1 MWEHS
6 SGKSYTFYKYWQYFL
21 VYTHSHVVFVFLRLM
36 RNLLYILL
44 TLALGVVNTYCRYQ
58 VTVKNNCNPIFRYHH
73 RSNRAGSH
81 IFLTETKRKLF
92 QAMLSPLYHRINKT
106 LEKTIPK
113 RYDIRVTKPQFAR
126 YHKCYRLHHPKTDHL
141 PKRKQTLLIK

>member
-1 MWEHS
+1 MLKCESIRQVSHIPFTNIDS
-6 SGKSYTFYKYWQYFL
+6 IFY
-21 VYTHSHVVFVFLRLM
+21 YTHTVTFSSF
-36 RNLLYILL
+36 LLYILL
-44 TLALGVVNTYCRYQ
+44 TLALGVVNIHRAYCRYQ

-92 QAMLSPLYHRINKT
+92 QAMLSSLYHRINKT

-113 RYDIRVTKPQFAR
+113 RYDIRVTEPQFAR
-126 YHKCYRLHHPKTDHL
+126 YHKCYRLHHSKTDHL